1 MAAPAPTRRES
12 ESPCEMKRSVK
23 PIVIA
28 GCSAIVAIAAVI
40 WLHAARAR
48 RGADREITRIQEV
61 NSALV
66 PVLASAEA
74 RLAKAERRRLEAE
87 NALKTRGKA
96 KAPSGN
102 TTKPLPPPA
111 ITLAEVISQSPVL
124 EVLELNRQ
132 RWAFRLD
139 FEHLF
144 SLLGLTG
151 EQAAKLEQ
159 LHAAYTERSMDLS
172 TAGRAQDDLGGQTLT
187 KLQADAKDE
196 HENALRNLL
205 GADRYRRMQEYE
217 RRIPLR
223 NSVVRPFAGAAALEG
238 VPITADQGERMM
250 DALVAAGGDDVS
262 GSRQDLA
269 GIDWDSFEGKVGQ
282 ILSPAQLHV
291 FRNVSPDT
299 GFTSRWDARLQAEVR
314 RAFDAE
320 AASKP
325 N

>member
-1 MAAPAPTRRES
+1 
-12 ESPCEMKRSVK
+12 MKRSVK
-23 PIVIA
+23 PIVIV
-28 GCSAIVAIAAVI
+28 GCGAIVAIAVMI
-40 WLHAARAR
+40 WLHAMRAR
-48 RGADREITRIQEV
+48 RGADREIAGIEAA
-61 NSALV
+61 NSTLA
-66 PVLASAEA
+66 PVLASAET
-74 RLAKAERRRLEAE
+74 RLAKAERRRLETE
-87 NALKTRGKA
+87 NALQAREKA
-96 KAPSGN
+96 KASSGN
-102 TTKPLPPPA
+102 ITKPLPPPT
-111 ITLAEVISQSPVL
+111 ITLAEVIAQSPAL

-132 RWAFRLD
+132 RWAFRID

-159 LHAAYTERSMDLS
+159 IHAAYTERSMDLS
-172 TAGRAQDDLGGQTLT
+172 TAERAQDDPGRQTLA
-187 KLQADAKDE
+187 KLQAEAKAG
-196 HENALRNLL
+196 HESALQDLL

-238 VPITADQGERMM
+238 MPITAEQGERMV

-269 GIDWDSFEGKVGQ
+269 GIDWDSFEGKVSR
-282 ILSPAQLHV
+282 ILSPAQLHL
-291 FRNVSPDT
+291 FRSVSPDT
-299 GFTSRWDARLQAEVR
+299 GFGSRWDARLKAEIR

-325 N
+325 ESKAEVSRR